1 MVVTS
6 TRWDL
11 FLPQGPDYRVPD
23 SNMDVVHTA
32 RPVNP
37 EIAAKIALARTA
49 DALESYGQPLRI
61 NVPQRGIHFAFEKL
75 YATQAPEDPHVRIGY
90 TSASGYQ
97 FGGLLGLA
105 GIVLLWA
112 GIFALGS
119 TRIAVPR
126 QAAFAGIGAGAL
138 MVVVATAGL
147 GASITMVAAVAVM
160 LAAGFGTYQSLPYFR
175 AWLATRATS

>member
-1 MVVTS
+1 MPSCSVAS
-6 TRWDL
+6 MQ
-11 FLPQGPDYRVPD
+11 LP
-23 SNMDVVHTA
+23 MT
-32 RPVNP
+32 
-37 EIAAKIALARTA
+37 RTA
-49 DALESYGQPLRI
+49 GSLIL
-61 NVPQRGIHFAFEKL
+61 
-75 YATQAPEDPHVRIGY
+75 
-90 TSASGYQ
+90 
-97 FGGLLGLA
+97 
-105 GIVLLWA
+105 VLLWA